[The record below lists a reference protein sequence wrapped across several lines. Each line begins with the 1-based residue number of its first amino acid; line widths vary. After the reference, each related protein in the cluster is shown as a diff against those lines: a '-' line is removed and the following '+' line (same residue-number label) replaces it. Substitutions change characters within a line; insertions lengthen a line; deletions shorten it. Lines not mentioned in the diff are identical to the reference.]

1 MCFDIF
7 FLDTLL
13 EKFWIFLN
21 RIPFAK
27 MQIWARVSCLQPRK
41 TACHVLRDGKL

>member
-7 FLDTLL
+7 FLNIFL
-13 EKFWIFLN
+13 KNFWNFLN

-27 MQIWARVSCLQPRK
+27 MQIWAHVSGLQPRK